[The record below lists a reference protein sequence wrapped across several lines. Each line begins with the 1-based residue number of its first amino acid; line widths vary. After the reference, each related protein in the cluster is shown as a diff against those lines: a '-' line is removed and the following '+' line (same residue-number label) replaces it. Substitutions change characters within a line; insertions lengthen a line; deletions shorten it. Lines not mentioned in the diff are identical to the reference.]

1 MYSLSEL
8 IIKCVYLFCLNH
20 LFIKCHYF
28 LIVYKYFLYYMNDS
42 LSEICIKC
50 ILFVHF
56 LWNVS
61 VFIFYIIIII
71 IIKKSLL

>member
-1 MYSLSEL
+1 M
-8 IIKCVYLFCLNH
+8 N
-20 LFIKCHYF
+20 YF

-71 IIKKSLL
+71 IKGIFTY